1 MRNENFEGDK
11 LRCSRFAP
19 LQKKCRIKRKSR
31 ESRRGRGVSRS
42 TSWRVTRG
50 YDAMEGGG
58 GFWSG
63 MGWLG
68 LGEQADKKEVRKR
81 RGFNSRVSSVVE
93 ICSGQRPGSLET
105 DKGAPLGNGREPG
118 QREGRAGQS
127 GHWAS
132 RARRREKKTQ
142 GRRRLG
148 KLVRAGPGRKRTGAR
163 GPKPKGFHDPS
174 GPKRNGT
181 GRSLVGPPSSEITTR
196 QTAQPHTP
204 VPR

>member
-1 MRNENFEGDK
+1 M
-11 LRCSRFAP
+11 
-19 LQKKCRIKRKSR
+19 
-31 ESRRGRGVSRS
+31 SRS

-50 YDAMEGGG
+50 YDAIEGGG

-68 LGEQADKKEVRKR
+68 LGEQADKKEDRKR
-81 RGFNSRVSSVVE
+81 RGSNSRVSSVVE

-181 GRSLVGPPSSEITTR
+181 GSWWVRRAVNYKLPHGRPRS
-196 QTAQPHTP
+196 HTLP
-204 VPR
+204 CRDEPRCPKDKSMYAIYYDGRGCDFNVQGSKYAAV